1 MPAFDS
7 DAILQVLLA
16 RTIGTRDTIRVS
28 EVLGSTI
35 PRGVKVYVR
44 ADVERRLAAEVA
56 GADHMARIGQ
66 SAFEAAHL
74 RGLYVRHAA
83 DAYLLRRDEYVPLLE
98 NAVRFTENY
107 LCRPRWT
114 LRSFLFHDAPTLPAS
129 TLLARL
135 EWIPE
140 YAYLPQLLTRV
151 ITSRK
156 LNGLSDAAC
165 GELIAKIDDAV
176 VREHRPRELA
186 RLTAPIFSFYLLSAD
201 PGSSCIPL
209 RPLSV
214 FFEDKGLL
222 ALREHLQGV
231 CHMRNRIDISLGEL
245 EELTEDFFGEQPPL
259 PQAEPVPEPEPT
271 HEEELPPAAG
281 PAGGVAPSPPPADA
295 APAPAVPEPEPAVS
309 EATALMS
316 ESMPLMSTPVP
327 VVSDSTSV
335 LSEATSLMAESTPS
349 MSESTSAGNE
359 EGGAPAWAPE
369 SAPAPSFE
377 LQSMITED
385 QRRRFIHVI
394 CDKDEAFY
402 ELIIARLDE
411 IRTWSEASDY
421 IRELFEIN
429 SIDPFHRVAVTFT
442 DIVQRR
448 FPPDGTAPL

>member
-16 RTIGTRDTIRVS
+16 RTIGMRDTIRVS

-44 ADVERRLAAEVA
+44 ADVERRLAAEVERS
-56 GADHMARIGQ
+56 DHISRIGQ

-83 DAYLLRRDEYVPLLE
+83 DAYLLRRDEYTALLE

-114 LRSFLFHDAPTLPAS
+114 LRSFLFHDAPTLPAP

-140 YAYLPQLLTRV
+140 YAYLPQLLARV
-151 ITSRK
+151 ITDRK

-165 GELIAKIDDAV
+165 SELIAKIDDAV

-186 RLTAPIFSFYLLSAD
+186 RLTSPIFSFYLLSAD
-201 PGSSCIPL
+201 PGSNSIPL
-209 RPLSV
+209 RPLLV

-222 ALREHLQGV
+222 GLREHLQGV
-231 CHMRNRIDISLGEL
+231 CHMRNRTDISLGEL

-259 PQAEPVPEPEPT
+259 PQTEPVPEPEPP
-271 HEEELPPAAG
+271 HEEEIPPANGPAEGVAALPAIAEPVPVAPEPTPGVPESTSSVPESTPNVTEPTSGVTESTSDIPESTRADNEPVGEPSGEELPP
-281 PAGGVAPSPPPADA
+281 
-295 APAPAVPEPEPAVS
+295 
-309 EATALMS
+309 
-316 ESMPLMSTPVP
+316 
-327 VVSDSTSV
+327 
-335 LSEATSLMAESTPS
+335 
-349 MSESTSAGNE
+349 
-359 EGGAPAWAPE
+359 
-369 SAPAPSFE
+369 PAPSVE
-377 LQSMITED
+377 LQSMISED
-385 QRRRFIHVI
+385 QRKRFISVL
-394 CDKDEAFY
+394 CDKDEVFY
-402 ELIIARLDE
+402 ELIVARLDE
-411 IRTWSEASDY
+411 IPTWIEASAY

-429 SIDPFHRVAVTFT
+429 SIDPFHHVAVMFT

-448 FPPDGTAPL
+448 FPPDGTLPS

>member
-1 MPAFDS
+1 MPALTS
-7 DAILQVLLA
+7 DAILQVVLA

-44 ADVERRLAAEVA
+44 ADVERRLAAEVE
-56 GADHMARIGQ
+56 GSDHMTRMGQ

-74 RGLYVRHAA
+74 RTLYVRHAA
-83 DAYLLRRDEYVPLLE
+83 DAYLLRRDEYGTLLE

-114 LRSFLFHDAPTLPAS
+114 LRSFLFHDAQTLPAP

-140 YAYLPQLLTRV
+140 YVYLPQLLARV
-151 ITSRK
+151 IMDRK

-165 GELIAKIDDAV
+165 SELIAKIDDAV
-176 VREHRPRELA
+176 VRQHRPRELA
-186 RLTAPIFSFYLLSAD
+186 RLTSPIFSFYLLSAD
-201 PGSSCIPL
+201 PGSHSIPL
-209 RPLSV
+209 RPLLV

-231 CHMRNRIDISLGEL
+231 CHMRNRTDISLGEL
-245 EELTEDFFGEQPPL
+245 VELTEDFFGEQPPL
-259 PQAEPVPEPEPT
+259 PQAEPVPEVEPP
-271 HEEELPPAAG
+271 HEEELPPANG
-281 PAGGVAPSPPPADA
+281 PADGVIPPSPPAVA
-295 APAPAVPEPEPAVS
+295 EPAPPIPESTPA
-309 EATALMS
+309 MS
-316 ESMPLMSTPVP
+316 ESAP
-327 VVSDSTSV
+327 VVP
-335 LSEATSLMAESTPS
+335 ESTPDVS
-349 MSESTSAGNE
+349 PTTRAGNE
-359 EGGAPAWAPE
+359 PAE
-369 SAPAPSFE
+369 EPAGEEQPPPSPS
-377 LQSMITED
+377 LDLPSMISEE
-385 QRRRFIHVI
+385 QRKRFINVL

-411 IRTWSEASDY
+411 IPTWAEASAY

-429 SIDPFHRVAVTFT
+429 SIDPFHHVAVTFT

-448 FPPDGTAPL
+448 FRPEGTSRP